1 MAPKPA
7 GSRLLRQQYTSE
19 KHIKRLATQEVMH
32 TLKSKKEPK
41 GKIQQTKLI
50 RQHYECSQES
60 EKAPQR

>member
-7 GSRLLRQQYTSE
+7 GSRLLCQQYTSE

-32 TLKSKKEPK
+32 MLTSKKEPK

-50 RQHYECSQES
+50 RQHYEYSQER